1 MKIERILLA
10 SIKSQL
16 GKNKVLVLVGAR
28 RVGKTFLLDELESG
42 YADKVLRL
50 NGDLPETH
58 QLLSSQNVQTYTRI
72 LNGAKLL
79 LIDEAQVIPGIG
91 KILKIMIDYFKDLTI
106 LATGSSSF
114 DLSNRLGEPLTGR
127 QITYHLYPVWQ
138 GELSPL
144 ESPVETIR
152 NLEDRLIYGS
162 YPEVITLPTDTERRQ
177 YLQELTSSYLLKD
190 ILIYESVRNS
200 HKLLQLLQLIAL
212 QVGQEVS
219 LQELASQLALSKDT
233 VSKYLDLLTK
243 VFIIYRV
250 GAFSSNLRK
259 EIVKSAKW
267 YFTDNG
273 IRNSLINN
281 FASLEVRND
290 RGALWENYLM
300 AERIKHNAYTQ
311 HYAVPHFWR
320 TYDQQEID
328 LVEASDQN
336 LNAYEF
342 KWNKGKAKP
351 PLFFVKS
358 YPQAVYEVINRD
370 TYLDFIQ

>member
-1 MKIERILLA
+1 MKIDRILLN
-10 SIKSQL
+10 SLQSQL

-28 RVGKTFLLDELESG
+28 RVGKTFLLNELELG
-42 YADKVLRL
+42 YAGKVLRL

-58 QLLSSQNVQTYTRI
+58 QLLNSQNVQTYSRI
-72 LNGAKLL
+72 LNGANLL

-91 KILKIMIDYFKDLTI
+91 KILKIMIDHFKDLTI

-144 ESPVETIR
+144 ESPVETMR

-162 YPEVITLPTDTERRQ
+162 YPEVITLSTDAERRQ

-219 LQELASQLALSKDT
+219 LHELANQLALSKDT
-233 VSKYLDLLTK
+233 VAKYLDLLTK

-267 YFTDNG
+267 YFVDNG

-300 AERIKHNAYTQ
+300 IERIKYNSYSQQ
-311 HYAVPHFWR
+311 HVVPHFWR

-328 LVEASDQN
+328 LVESADQK
-336 LNAYEF
+336 LSAFEF
-342 KWNKGKAKP
+342 KWNKGKSKP
-351 PLFFVKS
+351 PLFFIKS
-358 YPQAVYEVINRD
+358 YPQAQYQVINHD
-370 TYLDFIQ
+370 NYIDFIQ

>member
-1 MKIERILLA
+1 MKIDRTLLS
-10 SIKSQL
+10 SIKPQL

-28 RVGKTFLLDELESG
+28 RVGKTFLLNELESG
-42 YADKVLRL
+42 YSGKVLRL

-58 QLLSSQNVQTYTRI
+58 QLLNSHKIQTYTRI

-79 LIDEAQVIPGIG
+79 LIDEAQVIPNIG
-91 KILKIMIDYFKDLTI
+91 KILKIMIDHFKDLTI
-106 LATGSSSF
+106 IATGSSSF

-144 ESPVETIR
+144 ESPIETMQ

-162 YPEVITLPTDTERRQ
+162 YPEVITLATDTERRQ

-219 LQELASQLALSKDT
+219 LQELGNQLGLSKDT

-250 GAFSSNLRK
+250 GAFSSNQRK
-259 EIVKSAKW
+259 EIVKSVKW

-290 RGALWENYLM
+290 QGALWENYLM
-300 AERIKHNAYTQ
+300 IERIKHNAYKQ
-311 HYAVPHFWR
+311 HNAVPHFWR

-328 LVEASDQN
+328 LIESVDQE
-336 LNAYEF
+336 LSAFEF
-342 KWNKGKAKP
+342 KWNKGKSKL
-351 PLFFVKS
+351 PLFFAKS
-358 YPQAVYEVINRD
+358 YPQVLYQVINRD
-370 TYLDFIQ
+370 NYIDFIQ